1 MIGMSIDLRRIPMVL
16 IIPSKDE
23 NADSK
28 ATIADGDDV
37 PKIVFLAVGVLDAYS
52 RI

>member
-1 MIGMSIDLRRIPMVL
+1 MIGMSIDLRRNPMVL
-16 IIPSKDE
+16 IIASKDR
-23 NADSK
+23 NTDSK

-37 PKIVFLAVGVLDAYS
+37 PKIVFHAEGVLDAYS